1 MSKENH
7 ICKDETAVKILDN
20 LNVGVMYIDKSDNI
34 QFINKAAE
42 EMRRIKKEER
52 EGTSVLDC
60 HSPNAHNLVKK
71 VINQF
76 AEGSAESRH
85 KMVKTNGKYFDNI
98 YSIVRDDNGNFE
110 GIVLVSQD
118 VTDKKELEDKLKKTN
133 EQLEQKVNERTA
145 EIESAYNKLKLAHE
159 QLMQSEKMSAIG
171 QFVSG
176 LAHEINNPL
185 DGIQNCIRSVL
196 SDLDDK
202 EQAENYLN
210 LSLEGLFKIEILV
223 RQLLDYAKP
232 HTSERVEIHLNE
244 LLEDVLNLTRL
255 RLKGKRINRQK
266 NFGKN
271 LPKIKGD
278 AHYFEQVFVNIILNA
293 CDAMEEEGN
302 LTVSTHSFEDEV
314 IVKITDD
321 GCGISKENLKKI
333 FNPFFTT
340 KEQSKGTGLGLY
352 LSYNAIKEHGGL
364 IDVKSELGKGTEFEI
379 RFPAVVNENEDEF
392 SITDKETEVH

>member
-1 MSKENH
+1 MSKEKH

-20 LNVGVMYIDKSDNI
+20 LNVGVMYIDKKSNI

-42 EMRRIKKEER
+42 DIRKITKEER

-60 HSPNAHNLVKK
+60 HSPKAHKHVQK
-71 VINQF
+71 VIQHF
-76 AEGSAESRH
+76 ANGSAETRH
-85 KMVKTNGKYFDNI
+85 KMVKTNGKYFDNS
-98 YSIVRDDNGNFE
+98 YSIVRDAENNFE

-118 VTDKKELEDKLKKTN
+118 ITEKKHLEDKLKKTN
-133 EQLEQKVNERTA
+133 QQLEEKVKARTK
-145 EIESAYNKLKLAHE
+145 EIEEAYNKLKLAQE

-232 HTSERVEIHLNE
+232 HSSEREHIQLNE
-244 LLEDVLNLTRL
+244 LLDDVLSLTRL
-255 RLKGKRINRQK
+255 RLKDKHIIQRK
-266 NFGKN
+266 DFADN
-271 LPKIKGD
+271 LPTIKGD
-278 AHYFEQVFVNIILNA
+278 AHYLEQVFVNIILNA
-293 CDAMEEEGN
+293 CDSMDDEGT
-302 LTVSTHSFEDEV
+302 LKVTTEADDDEV
-314 IVKITDD
+314 IVYIEDN
-321 GCGISKENLKKI
+321 GCGISEENLKKI
-333 FNPFFTT
+333 YDPFFTT
-340 KEQSKGTGLGLY
+340 KQQSNGTGLGLY
-352 LSYNAIKEHGGL
+352 LSYNAIKEHGG
-364 IDVKSELGKGTEFEI
+364 IIEVASEVDKGTRFKI
-379 RFPAVVNENEDEF
+379 RFPAIMEEEKSEKPAEEELSAN
-392 SITDKETEVH
+392 

>member
-7 ICKDETAVKILDN
+7 ICKDETAAKILDN

-42 EMRRIKKEER
+42 EIRRIKKEER
-52 EGTSVLDC
+52 EDTSVLDC

-85 KMVKTNGKYFDNI
+85 KMVKINGKYFDNI

-210 LSLEGLFKIEILV
+210 LTLEGLFKIEILV

-244 LLEDVLNLTRL
+244 LLEDVLNITRL

-266 NFGKN
+266 NFGEN

-278 AHYFEQVFVNIILNA
+278 AHYLEQVFVNIILNA

-321 GCGISKENLKKI
+321 GCGISKENLKKV
-333 FNPFFTT
+333 FDPFFTT

-379 RFPAVVNENEDEF
+379 RFPAVKNEDEDEF
-392 SITDKETEVH
+392 TVTEKKAEVH